1 MVAKSTDLT
10 FESREE
16 QLLANIAVLPGYEGL
31 ANKIMVGSSSS
42 VLNFVLHIYLT
53 SPQNGGVGCPVYNDA
68 RFVWLHHIEHA
79 LHGVEV
85 THGHGLLQRL
95 LDAMVLLHVHN
106 CPLPFRKEDLN
117 ELALRM
123 GGGRGRESGRDRIV
137 GGDWNQGDA
146 GGKWEV

>member
-10 FESREE
+10 FEPREE

-42 VLNFVLHIYLT
+42 VLNFVLHIHLT
-53 SPQNGGVGCPVYNDA
+53 SPQNGGVGCPVYDDA
-68 RFVWLHHIEHA
+68 RFVWLHHIERA
-79 LHGVEV
+79 LRGVEV
-85 THGHGLLQRL
+85 THGHGLLQSL
-95 LDAMVLLHVHN
+95 LDALVLLHVHN
-106 CPLPFRKEDLN
+106 CPLPFRKEDL

-123 GGGRGRESGRDRIV
+123 GGGRGRESGRDRTV

-146 GGKWEV
+146 GGEWEV